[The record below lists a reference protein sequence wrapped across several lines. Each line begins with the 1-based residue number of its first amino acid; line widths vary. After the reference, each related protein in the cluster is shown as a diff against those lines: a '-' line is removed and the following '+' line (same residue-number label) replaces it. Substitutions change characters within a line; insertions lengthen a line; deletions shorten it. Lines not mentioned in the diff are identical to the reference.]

1 MLKYN
6 DLNSIINTAEYR
18 NINES
23 YMRKFKTPYYETFD
37 IFLCH
42 SSSDIDEIVKLKTYL
57 LRKYNKKAYVCEVD
71 DPQLDPAKA
80 NRETAKT
87 LQERMNA
94 SSELYFVLSKNTQK
108 SIWMPWELGYF
119 DGTKTNKNIKIFP
132 LIDKVEEEIFN
143 FEGQEY
149 LELYSIFERDESY
162 YKALKFKHSIDKLT
176 RFGVSNHTMR
186 I

>member
-6 DLNSIINTAEYR
+6 DLNSIINTAEYK

-23 YMRKFKTPYYETFD
+23 YKRKSKTSHSEAFD

-42 SSSDIDEIVKLKTYL
+42 SSRDIDEIVKLKSYFL
-57 LRKYNKKAYVCEVD
+57 SKYNKKAYVCEVD
-71 DPQLDPAKA
+71 DPQLNPAKA
-80 NRETAKT
+80 NKETAKT

-94 SSELYFVLSKNTQK
+94 STELYFVLSKNTQK

-119 DGTKTNKNIKIFP
+119 DGTKNKNIKIFP
-132 LIDKVEEEIFN
+132 LIDDYEYEIFD

-149 LELYSIFERDESY
+149 LELYPLFEHDEIY
-162 YKALKFKHSIDKLT
+162 YAALKLM
-176 RFGVSNHTMR
+176 HTLNKYS
-186 I
+186 